1 MTFVISLGFESQ
13 AGESTGARYEVR
25 DRQERNFG
33 KSKFVTSFRRA
44 AKVFTA

>member
-13 AGESTGARYEVR
+13 AAESTGARYEMR
-25 DRQERNFG
+25 DRQERNFA
-33 KSKFVTSFRRA
+33 KSKFVISFRRT